1 MASDSRVS
9 SSNLDRDSENFE
21 LVKEL
26 VAAQLKKEGVQL
38 WLEPYTL
45 EDTGEIGRFPLV
57 C

>member
-38 WLEPYTL
+38 WLAPYTL